1 MDHSVFAAVV
11 LVVILASAALGSH
24 VRASLAEHH
33 FSDDSLAAMRI
44 AVGLVATLAALVL
57 SLLISSGKSSLDLV
71 NNALQHNS
79 VAMIQLDR
87 TLSQFG
93 PSADGLRLDIKNDY
107 AHWIAFLFSN
117 KTGKTADAESREILL
132 STYDIQGRIF
142 ALKTASPGQEKLR
155 DHAMTLWD
163 DVFAGR
169 WLALEHRRGSIPAP
183 LIAVLVGWLG
193 VIFGIFGFSAP
204 RNWSMCVVFVLCAL
218 SATTAVFVVI
228 DLDTPF
234 RGMVNASKTPMMDA
248 IKFIGR

>member
-1 MDHSVFAAVV
+1 
-11 LVVILASAALGSH
+11 
-24 VRASLAEHH
+24 
-33 FSDDSLAAMRI
+33 
-44 AVGLVATLAALVL
+44 
-57 SLLISSGKSSLDLV
+57 
-71 NNALQHNS
+71 
-79 VAMIQLDR
+79 MIQLDR

-93 PSADGLRLDIKNDY
+93 SSADGLRLDIKNDY
-107 AHWIAFLFSN
+107 ARWIAFLFSN
-117 KTGKTADAESREILL
+117 KTGKTAEAESREILL

-142 ALKTASPGQEKLR
+142 ALKTASPAEEKLR

-183 LIAVLVGWLG
+183 LIAVLVGWLA

-204 RNWSMCVVFVLCAL
+204 RNWSMCVVFILCAL

-234 RGMVNASKTPMMDA
+234 SGMVNASKTPMMDA